1 MSIDIRDL
9 SGHRQLPG
17 QRGVTEQTGPAAN
30 GPRGRD
36 DAGSA
41 PAADQVELSP
51 AARNLKTLEQAAQTS
66 ADMDT
71 AKVEQIRAQIAEG
84 HYHVDADKLAGH
96 MVDLERHLLG

>member
-9 SGHRQLPG
+9 PGHRQLPG
-17 QRGVTEQTGPAAN
+17 QRGVNEQTGPASN

-41 PAADQVELSP
+41 SAADQVELSP
-51 AARNLKTLEQAAQTS
+51 AARNLKSLEQAAQTS
-66 ADMDT
+66 ADIDT

-84 HYHVDADKLAGH
+84 RYHVDADKLAGQ
-96 MVDLERHLLG
+96 MLDLERKLLG